1 MKGRLAISRLSRTG
15 AATMAS
21 HTLTP
26 MKKVEIVVDGEQV
39 QAVKDALSE
48 ASVSGYTILGNVSGM
63 GHHGRHEGRLLFD
76 DVGTQ
81 VMFVTVVPEEALA
94 GLLDGLLPLF
104 AVKSGVA
111 FVSDVA
117 VSRATYFRGS

>member
-1 MKGRLAISRLSRTG
+1 MVR
-15 AATMAS
+15 

-26 MKKVEIVVDGEQV
+26 MKKVEIVVDGEQL

-48 ASVSGYTILGNVSGM
+48 ARVSGYTMLGNVSGM

-81 VMFVTVVPEEALA
+81 VMFVTVVPEDALEA
-94 GLLDGLLPLF
+94 LLDGLLPLF
-104 AVKSGVA
+104 EVKSGVA

-117 VSRATYFRGS
+117 VSRGSYFRGT

>member
-1 MKGRLAISRLSRTG
+1 
-15 AATMAS
+15 MAS

-63 GHHGRHEGRLLFD
+63 GHHGRHEVLVYEVDHL
-76 DVGTQ
+76 
-81 VMFVTVVPEEALA
+81 VPGAH
-94 GLLDGLLPLF
+94 
-104 AVKSGVA
+104 
-111 FVSDVA
+111 
-117 VSRATYFRGS
+117 

>member
-1 MKGRLAISRLSRTG
+1 MG
-15 AATMAS
+15 S

-26 MKKVEIVVDGEQV
+26 MKKVEIVVDGEQE
-39 QAVKDALSE
+39 QAVKELLSE
-48 ASVSGYTILGNVSGM
+48 ARVSGYTMLGNVSGM

-81 VMFVTVVPEEALA
+81 VMFVTVVPEEALDA
-94 GLLDGLLPLF
+94 LFDGLLPLF
-104 AVKSGVA
+104 AGRSGVA

-117 VSRATYFRGS
+117 VSRSAYFRVP